1 MDFERLYFLTLGWLS
16 FTYARNRNKYLWCGM
31 RRAKCVSYT
40 LIVHLDRHLSSEIM
54 FSHIRNQFGSACVE
68 RNTFSMC
75 RMCIWI
81 GCCRAKYIFH
91 ITKTGLARHV
101 SSETHFT
108 HVEFAFGSAAVER
121 NRVFTLTKLIWIGMC
136 RAKRFTC
143 DL

>member
-1 MDFERLYFLTLGWLS
+1 
-16 FTYARNRNKYLWCGM
+16 M

-75 RMCIWI
+75 PVCIWI
-81 GCCRAKYIFH
+81 GCCRAKYNFH
-91 ITKTGLARHV
+91 IPKQGLARHV

-108 HVEFAFGSAAVER
+108 YVKFAFESAAVER
-121 NRVFTLTKLIWIGMC
+121 NRVFTLPKLIWIGMC
-136 RAKRFTC
+136 RAKRIYTWSKNSQLSGPIKTPAAKRRRVYGFI
-143 DL
+143 